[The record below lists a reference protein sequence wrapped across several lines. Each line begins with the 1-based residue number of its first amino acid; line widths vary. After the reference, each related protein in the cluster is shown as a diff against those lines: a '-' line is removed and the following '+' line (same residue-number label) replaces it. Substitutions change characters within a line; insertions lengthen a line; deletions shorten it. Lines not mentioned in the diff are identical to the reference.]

1 MDAAI
6 TSSRVRITLLAVIT
20 SVAYYFL
27 ARLGISLSKPPEY
40 IAAFWPP
47 NAVFLVA
54 ILLAERRYWWIFFIA
69 VSPAIF
75 ITSYQAGYSLE
86 HVIIFVIAN
95 SIEVLVAAFGL
106 TLILRRQIKLDRFR
120 DMSLFLIWAVLIA
133 PVISAFIAS
142 TTTLFESMVNYWSLW
157 RIWFLADALG
167 NLIITPVL
175 LLAITSEFS
184 WIKETLLARLIETLM
199 FVICLMLVCY
209 LSLGTDIE
217 TAGHFP
223 ALFYAPIVMLLW
235 AALRFGTQTVCTAL
249 LTITLFAIWHAVH
262 SRGPFIENS
271 AIDNA
276 LSLQLFLVVISI
288 PMMLLSALLSE
299 RKHIEN
305 KIQQNKERY
314 QTLIEATSSITW
326 TTDSSGGFIEPQPSW
341 EKFTGQTWDEYKDF
355 GWTKAIHEDDIEELL
370 AGWKKACREITAYNA
385 GGRIWNA
392 GKKEW
397 RYFEVQA
404 NPILN
409 PDGSLFEWVGVVT
422 DITPR
427 KQVEEALKESE
438 TKYRTLFEK
447 SADAILIILEDK
459 FVDCNQATVNML
471 GYSTKRELLETH
483 PSELSPEIQ
492 PDGRRS
498 FEKANEMIAIAF
510 EQGGHRFEWDHKR
523 KNDEVFPVEVLLTA
537 VPLGEITFLH
547 VVWRD
552 ITERKQIENKLRL
565 SEEKYR
571 AMFETSIVGMAVNKA
586 DGTLVEFNQAYL
598 DIIGYTKQEALKLT
612 YWDITPKKYEEDEL
626 IQLQSLKDNRCYGPY
641 EKDYIHKNGTTIPV
655 LLNGVMITGSDG
667 EDYTWSIIQNI
678 TDRKQTENEIRTSEE
693 KYRILV
699 ESSPYCIH
707 QINSDGKLISM
718 NQAGLEMI
726 HIEDENKIIGASYLD
741 SVGDEDK
748 ERIAQLMEAAFSG
761 RPSEFEFRSNSK
773 QAFSSNFV
781 PIYDQN
787 NKVDRLLGITQDITE
802 SKKSEE
808 QLSYQASHDA
818 LTGLVNRREF
828 ERRVERLLSTIKH
841 DQGEHALCYMDLDQ
855 FKVVNDTCGHTS
867 GDELLLQLS
876 AVLSNT
882 VRHRDTLARLGGDEF
897 GVLMEH
903 CSLDDAH
910 RVATTLLKAIQD
922 YHFVWEGH
930 RFKVGVSIGLVPITH
945 TTINISEL
953 LKDADAAC
961 YMAKDNGRNRIHVYH
976 AEDEEI
982 TKRHGEMQWVERITH
997 ALEHN
1002 RFCLHAQVIEALSE
1016 NDGKHYE
1023 LLIRMLDE
1031 EGTSI
1036 PPGAFLPAAER
1047 YNLISKIDG
1056 WVIEKSFSL
1065 LTENRHFLQQIN
1077 FCAIN
1082 LSGQSL
1088 TDPNILD
1095 LIIFKLKNSELPRN
1109 KICFEITETSAI
1121 SNLISATK
1129 FISTL
1134 KELGCRFALDDFGSG
1149 LSSFAYLKN
1158 LPVDYLKI
1166 DGMFVKD
1173 IVHDPID
1180 HSMVKSIN
1188 EVGHVMGMQ
1197 TIAEFVENDM
1207 IKGMLKEIGVDYAQG
1222 YGIGKPRPFEEL
1234 LEHSRY
1240 GPDSKN

>member
-1 MDAAI
+1 MV
-6 TSSRVRITLLAVIT
+6 TG
-20 SVAYYFL
+20 VAYYFL
-27 ARLGISLSKPPEY
+27 ARLGISLSNPPEF

-47 NAVFLVA
+47 NAVLLVA
-54 ILLAERRYWWIFFIA
+54 ILLAERRYWWLFFLAIVPA
-69 VSPAIF
+69 VF
-75 ITSYQAGYSLE
+75 IPSYQAGYSLE
-86 HVIIFVIAN
+86 RIIIFFIAN
-95 SIEVLVAAFGL
+95 STEVLVAAFGL
-106 TLILRRQIKLDRFR
+106 QIILKRQIRIDRFR
-120 DMSLFLIWAVLIA
+120 DMSLFLVWAVLIA
-133 PVISAFIAS
+133 PFISAFLAS
-142 TTTLFESMVNYWSLW
+142 TTTFIESTVDYWLVW
-157 RIWFLADALG
+157 RVWFLADALG
-167 NLIITPVL
+167 NLIITPVV
-175 LLAITSEFS
+175 LLAITSDLG
-184 WIKETLLARLIETLM
+184 WIKATLLARLSESM
-199 FVICLMLVCY
+199 VFVLSLILICY

-217 TAGHFP
+217 TAGNFP
-223 ALFYAPIVMLLW
+223 ALLYAPIVILFW

-249 LTITLFAIWHAVH
+249 LIITLFSIWHAIH
-262 SRGPFIENS
+262 SRGPFLANS
-271 AIDNA
+271 VTDSV
-276 LSLQLFLVVISI
+276 LSLQLFLVAISI

-299 RKHIEN
+299 RKHAE
-305 KIQQNKERY
+305 KKLQHNKERY
-314 QTLIEATSSITW
+314 RTLIEATTSIIW
-326 TTDSSGGFIEPQPSW
+326 TTDSSGGFTEPQLSW
-341 EKFTGQTWDEYKDF
+341 EKFTGQTWDEHKDY
-355 GWTKAIHEDDIEELL
+355 GWTKAIHDDDVDELL
-370 AGWKKACREITAYNA
+370 AGWQNACREITPYNTGA
-385 GGRIWNA
+385 RLWNA
-392 GKKEW
+392 SKEEW
-397 RYFEVQA
+397 RDFEVQA

-409 PDGSLFEWVGVVT
+409 PDGSVFEWVGVVT
-422 DITPR
+422 DITAR

-438 TKYRTLFEK
+438 NKYRTLFDK
-447 SADAILIILEDK
+447 SADAILIILGDK
-459 FVDCNQATVNML
+459 FVDCNQATVKML

-498 FEKANEMIAIAF
+498 FEKANEMMSIAF
-510 EQGGHRFEWDHKR
+510 EQGSHRFEWDHKR
-523 KNDEVFPVEVLLTA
+523 QNGKVFPVEVLLTA
-537 VPLGEITFLH
+537 VPFGERTFLH

-552 ITERKQIENKLRL
+552 ITERKQ
-565 SEEKYR
+565 
-571 AMFETSIVGMAVNKA
+571 
-586 DGTLVEFNQAYL
+586 
-598 DIIGYTKQEALKLT
+598 
-612 YWDITPKKYEEDEL
+612 
-626 IQLQSLKDNRCYGPY
+626 
-641 EKDYIHKNGTTIPV
+641 
-655 LLNGVMITGSDG
+655 
-667 EDYTWSIIQNI
+667 
-678 TDRKQTENEIRTSEE
+678 TENVIRASEE

-707 QINSDGKLISM
+707 QINSQGKIISM
-718 NQAGLEMI
+718 NRAGLQMLNTR
-726 HIEDENKIIGASYLD
+726 DENTVLGASYLD
-741 SVGDEDK
+741 SVDEEDK
-748 ERIAQLMEAAFSG
+748 ERIKKLMEEAFIG
-761 RPSEFEFRSNSK
+761 IQSEFEFHSTN
-773 QAFSSNFV
+773 AHIFSSNFV
-781 PIYDQN
+781 PIYDEDK
-787 NKVDRLLGITQDITE
+787 KVDRLLGITQDITE

-808 QLSYQASHDA
+808 QLSYQASHDT

-828 ERRVERLLSTIKH
+828 ERRVERLFSTIKQ
-841 DQGEHALCYMDLDQ
+841 DKGEHALCYMDLDQ
-855 FKVVNDTCGHTS
+855 FKVVNDTCGHTA
-867 GDELLLQLS
+867 GDELLFQLS
-876 AVLSNT
+876 TVLSNT

-930 RFKVGVSIGLVPITH
+930 SFKVGVSMGLVPITQA
-945 TTINISEL
+945 TINITEL

-961 YMAKDNGRNRIHVYH
+961 YMAKDTGRNRIHVYH

-982 TKRHGEMQWVERITH
+982 TKRHGEMQWVEQINQ
-997 ALEHN
+997 ALEQN
-1002 RFCLHAQVIEALSE
+1002 RFCLYAQVIEPLDE
-1016 NDGKHYE
+1016 HDGKHYE

-1031 EGTSI
+1031 KGTAI

-1065 LTENRHFLQQIN
+1065 LTDNHHFLQQIN

-1095 LIIFKLKNSELPRN
+1095 LIISKLKNSELPGN

-1222 YGIGKPRPFEEL
+1222 YGIGKPQPFEEL
-1234 LEHSRY
+1234 LEQAHHV
-1240 GPDSKN
+1240 PDSKN